1 MNPHSQLVNAL
12 SRFNR
17 KERYW
22 LLLDAVGAPFLDLD
36 AKFLDKLR
44 NVLKIEIPE
53 RPWWAFDYHF
63 DWLHAVLSFG
73 PDYNFPDPYTPQSN
87 AGKEI
92 RGNQEDI
99 DLIVAFDTTVIL
111 IEAKLTTA
119 WTNSQM
125 KSKIDRIVKLPR
137 EHINLYL
144 VLSSPRSTKKLELDD
159 WPDWTLSHQNDVP
172 APHHIV
178 LNYGDAY
185 TKALSVSRCDSEGNI
200 KKLGTHWIIK

>member
-22 LLLDAVGAPFLDLD
+22 LLLDAVGTPFLDLD

-44 NVLKIEIPE
+44 NVLNIEIPE

-73 PDYNFPDPYTPQSN
+73 PDYNFPDPSTPQPN
-87 AGKEI
+87 PGKEI

-99 DLIVAFDTTVIL
+99 DLIVAFDTTIIL

-125 KSKIDRIVKLPR
+125 KSKIERIVKLPR
-137 EHINLYL
+137 DHINLHL
-144 VLSSPRSTKKLELDD
+144 VLSSPRSTKKLELDG
-159 WPDWTLSHQNDVP
+159 WPNWALSHQNEVP

-178 LNYGDAY
+178 LNHGDASA
-185 TKALSVSRCDSEGNI
+185 KSLSVSRCDSEGNI
-200 KKLGTHWIIK
+200 TKSGTHWVIK